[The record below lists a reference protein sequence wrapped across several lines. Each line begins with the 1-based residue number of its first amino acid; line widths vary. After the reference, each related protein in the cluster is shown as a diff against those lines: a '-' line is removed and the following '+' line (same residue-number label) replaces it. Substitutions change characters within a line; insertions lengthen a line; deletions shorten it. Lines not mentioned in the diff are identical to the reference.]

1 MAVAAHS
8 TTQGADTHTPV
19 WGLRPLLNSAV
30 CVGEGG
36 RVGGGG
42 WPGTNRR
49 GRLLLQ
55 QTASGKWQQ
64 EGEEQEQGQPV
75 GGGRFKHRINS
86 SGNWQKQKEEA
97 EKAKQ
102 NRKREA

>member
-1 MAVAAHS
+1 MG
-8 TTQGADTHTPV
+8 Q
-19 WGLRPLLNSAV
+19 
-30 CVGEGG
+30 
-36 RVGGGG
+36 
-42 WPGTNRR
+42 PGTNRR

-64 EGEEQEQGQPV
+64 EGEGGEQPV
-75 GGGRFKHRINS
+75 VGGRFKHRINS